1 MLLSRKH
8 GAKFSGEVP
17 WWKYPIIKSKVAHW
31 ASPSILCPESAL
43 MPQQH
48 QTFSWLC
55 FSWLLTLDLVSL
67 VLETH
72 CLTLSPHFL
81 PKKCPFFPLCFSS
94 LFHWSNVFWQLP
106 VLFQDWPPLS
116 VHVCVCID
124 FFVCFSHKLPHI
136 TFLGQVGNLEGC
148 GKVTFG
154 LWKEMEPAPCTRQ
167 ASDGPYPW
175 RIHVNV
181 WQNQC
186 SVVK

>member
-1 MLLSRKH
+1 MYIALYSA
-8 GAKFSGEVP
+8 GSVVDTQCVTGIMT
-17 WWKYPIIKSKVAHW
+17 IIAVA
-31 ASPSILCPESAL
+31 
-43 MPQQH
+43 
-48 QTFSWLC
+48 
-55 FSWLLTLDLVSL
+55 
-67 VLETH
+67 
-72 CLTLSPHFL
+72 
-81 PKKCPFFPLCFSS
+81 
-94 LFHWSNVFWQLP
+94 
-106 VLFQDWPPLS
+106 
-116 VHVCVCID
+116 VCVCID

-154 LWKEMEPAPCTRQ
+154 LWKETEPAPCTRQ